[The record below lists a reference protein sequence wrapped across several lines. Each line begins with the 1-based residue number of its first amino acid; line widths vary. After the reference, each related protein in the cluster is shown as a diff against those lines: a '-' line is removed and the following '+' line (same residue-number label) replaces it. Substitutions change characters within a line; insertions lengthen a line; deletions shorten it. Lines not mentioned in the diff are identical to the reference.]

1 MKLKLT
7 IAILFFCCSASYSQG
22 YMITNTLPLNDSI
35 AFTSL
40 RYNNNGYGY
49 GIVNSKGV
57 MTWQV
62 PSQGY
67 PLGMGKFRNNV
78 IVFYSLENSEI
89 VAIKEVYAAIVDLK
103 NQKITNVKGIYTPEN
118 KYKFVPVILNDPEGN
133 FNMLLIRTTSL
144 KRGLGSYT
152 SWPDDKFNEIQQLSA
167 IYLDDNLNAQTKDI
181 KSGSIGSFF
190 MSACGGN
197 DNDWYLCSY
206 DKDQL
211 TVEKFDRDNNLKSK
225 LATATSIKEHS
236 VFYPLMQ
243 YDSVQK
249 NCVDEALAYKNKH
262 RDYILRTYRFDFNDQ
277 KSYATDETPLDKDY
291 KNALEKENGGKKLSN
306 FKFVEDMRP
315 VQILETTDKVI
326 VLKEIQYMVRAEG
339 NNDDD
344 KYEREGSLIS
354 IYAKKDLHP
363 ERDIIIDKFFGTF
376 GMGGIDIASHVK
388 NDKLYAVTCEF
399 ASVLNYKAYLYLINM
414 DDGSTERKVLEK
426 KDAGNGWIALP
437 AEICW
442 FNNNYII
449 PFNVLKLALHFKPET
464 DLQSE
469 SY

>member
-7 IAILFFCCSASYSQG
+7 IAILLFCYSASYSQG
-22 YMITNTLPLNDSI
+22 YMITSTLPLNDSV

-40 RYNNNGYGY
+40 RFTSNDYGY

-57 MTWQV
+57 MIWQL

-67 PLGMGKFRNNV
+67 PLGMGKFHNNV

-89 VAIKEVYAAIVDLK
+89 HAIKEVYAAIVDLK
-103 NQKITNVKGIYTPEN
+103 NQKIMNVKDIYTPEN
-118 KYKFVPVILNDPEGN
+118 KYQFVPITLNDPEGN

-152 SWPDDKFNEIQQLSA
+152 SWQDDKFNEIHQLSA

-181 KSGSIGSFF
+181 QSPAIGSFF

-206 DKDQL
+206 NDDQL

-225 LATATSIKEHS
+225 LATGTSIKEHS

-243 YDSVQK
+243 YDSIQK

-262 RDYILRTYRFDFNDQ
+262 KDDILRTYRFDFNDQ
-277 KSYATDETPLDKDY
+277 KNYATDETSLDKDY
-291 KNALEKENGGKKLSN
+291 KRSLEKENGDKNLSN

-315 VQILETTDKVI
+315 VQILETNDKVI
-326 VLKEIQYMVRAEG
+326 VLKEIQFTFRGAQSDADQYRRV
-339 NNDDD
+339 
-344 KYEREGSLIS
+344 GSVVS

-363 ERDIIIDKFFGTF
+363 ERDIVIDKFFGTYAF
-376 GMGGIDIASHVK
+376 GGIDIASHIK

-399 ASVLNYKAYLYLINM
+399 GKGLSYKTCQYLININ
-414 DDGSTERKVLEK
+414 DGSTENKVLEK
-426 KDAGNGWIALP
+426 EDAGRVWLTYP
-437 AEICW
+437 TTICW
-442 FNNNYII
+442 FSNNYIV
-449 PFNVLKLALHFKPET
+449 PFTEWKLALHLKPVT

>member
-35 AFTSL
+35 AFTCL
-40 RYNNNGYGY
+40 RYTSNDYGY
-49 GIVNSKGV
+49 GVVNSKGV

-62 PSQGY
+62 PSQGF
-67 PLGMGKFRNNV
+67 PLGMSKFHNNV

-89 VAIKEVYAAIVDLK
+89 FAIKKVYAAIVDLK
-103 NQKITNVKGIYTPEN
+103 KQKITNVKEIYTTEN
-118 KYKFVPVILNDPEGN
+118 KYKFVPIILNDPEGN
-133 FNMLLIRTTSL
+133 FDMLLVRTTSL
-144 KRGLGSYT
+144 KRGSGLYT
-152 SWPDDKFNEIQQLSA
+152 SWPDDKFNETSQLSA

-181 KSGSIGSFF
+181 KSAALGSVF

-197 DNDWYLCSY
+197 NNDWYMCSY
-206 DKDQL
+206 DDDQL
-211 TVEKFDRDNNLKSK
+211 IVEKFDRENNLKSK

-262 RDYILRTYRFDFNDQ
+262 KDYILRTYRFDFNDQ
-277 KSYATDETPLDKDY
+277 KSYATDETALDKDY
-291 KNALEKENGGKKLSN
+291 TRTLEKENGEKKLSN
-306 FKFVEDMRP
+306 FKFIESLRP

-326 VLKEIQYMVRAEG
+326 VLKEIQFTYRGAQS
-339 NNDDD
+339 DDD
-344 KYEREGSLIS
+344 QYRRVGSVIS

-363 ERDIIIDKFFGTF
+363 ERDILIDKFFGTYAF
-376 GMGGIDIASHVK
+376 GGIDIASHVK

-399 ASVLNYKAYLYLINM
+399 GKGLSYKTCQYLVNM
-414 DDGSTERKVLEK
+414 NDGSTENKVLEK
-426 KDAGNGWIALP
+426 EDAGRVWLTYPTAV
-437 AEICW
+437 CW
-442 FNNNYII
+442 FSNNYIV
-449 PFNVLKLALHFKPET
+449 PFTDWKLALHLKPVT
-464 DLQSE
+464 DLQSV